1 VMRRIMND
9 SIEVPR
15 NGDAS
20 AAMTSRRA
28 LLGGA
33 ALIAGVARAQ
43 DKPAVTAGKLPAAS
57 PAQPIAE
64 AVSGKVRGFAMN
76 GVYAF
81 KGIPYGAPTSGAAR
95 FRRPSKPEPWAGV
108 RSCVH
113 YGHMCPNGFP
123 WSQPGDNAPHGDEDA
138 FLLYRAYFTPSGEDC
153 LRLNVWTPGLSASTR
168 KRPVLVYMHGG
179 GFSGGSG
186 HDLLAYDGENL
197 ARGGDV
203 VVVTH
208 NHRLNVFGYLNL
220 AEAGGE
226 EYADSGNVG
235 ALDLVAVLEWVRD
248 NISNFGGDP
257 GNVTIF
263 GQSGGGGKVAALM
276 TMPAAN
282 GLFHKAINQSGPFL
296 RFATTDDSALLAN
309 AVLSELNIAKPQ
321 LARIR
326 DVPIDQLAGAAQA
339 ALRKVARPAE
349 PGSVVGRI
357 GWGPVVDG
365 RSMPAHPFDPAAP
378 AISAHVP
385 LLLGTNLNE
394 AVSGVDNPEVDTL
407 TAQQLQERVSQRWGA
422 RGRDIVE
429 AYRREYPKA
438 TPFGLW
444 AAISAASWRQ
454 IHVTQGERKAALGG
468 APAYQYIF
476 SWRTPVLEGR
486 PGTFHACEI
495 AFVFDNAGLCIRQTG
510 GGPAALSLSRNVS
523 QAWVHFARSG
533 NPNHAGLPNWPV
545 YDAAKHAT
553 MFFDSPCFVRNNP
566 EGEGLRLIRQA
577 T

>member
-1 VMRRIMND
+1 MRRIMNKP
-9 SIEVPR
+9 IEVVR
-15 NGDAS
+15 NVDAGP
-20 AAMTSRRA
+20 AGTSRRA
-28 LLGGA
+28 LLTGA
-33 ALIAGVARAQ
+33 VLTAGIARAQ
-43 DKPAVTAGKLPAAS
+43 DKAAVTAGKLPVAS

-64 AVSGKVRGFAMN
+64 TVSGKVRGFAMN

-81 KGIPYGAPTSGAAR
+81 KGIPYGAPTGGAAR
-95 FRRPSKPEPWAGV
+95 FQRPSKPAPWAGV
-108 RSCVH
+108 RSCMH

-123 WSQPGDNAPHGDEDA
+123 WNQPGDNAPHGDEDA
-138 FLLYRAYFTPSGEDC
+138 FLLYRGFTPSGEDC
-153 LRLNVWTPGLSASTR
+153 LRLNVWTPGLAASTH

-179 GFSGGSG
+179 GFSGGSD

-203 VVVTH
+203 VVITH

-220 AEAGGE
+220 AEAGGD
-226 EYADSGNVG
+226 EYADSGNAG
-235 ALDLVAVLEWVRD
+235 ALDFVALLEWVRD
-248 NISNFGGDP
+248 NVSNFGGDP

-282 GLFHKAINQSGPFL
+282 GLFHKAVIQSGPYL
-296 RFATTDDSALLAN
+296 RFSTPEDSAVLAN
-309 AVLSELNIAKPQ
+309 AVLSELNIGKLQ

-326 DVPIDQLAGAAQA
+326 DVPVEQLVGAAQA
-339 ALRKVARPAE
+339 ALRKVARPAGS
-349 PGSVVGRI
+349 GSVVGRF

-365 RSMPAHPFDPAAP
+365 RIVPAHPFDPVAP

-385 LLLGTNLNE
+385 WLLGTNLNE
-394 AVSGVDNPEVDTL
+394 AVSGVDNPEVVTL
-407 TAQQLQERVSQRWGA
+407 TAQQLDERVSQRWGV

-429 AYRREYPKA
+429 AYRREYPRA

-444 AAISAASWRQ
+444 ATISAASWRQ
-454 IHVTQGERKAALGG
+454 IHITQGERKAALGG

-486 PGTFHACEI
+486 PGTFHAGEI
-495 AFVFDNAGLCIRQTG
+495 AFVFDNAGLCVHQTG
-510 GGPAALSLSRNVS
+510 GGLSALTLSRNVS

-533 NPNHAGLPNWPV
+533 NPNHAGLPVWPA

-553 MFFDSPCFVRNNP
+553 MFFDGPCFVRNNP
-566 EGEGLRLIRQA
+566 EVEGLRLIREA
-577 T
+577 S